1 MTKCFCKL
9 NEQKK
14 LKKTTELTTSTAT
27 QTLMKNIN
35 YESSF
40 NYA

>member
-9 NEQKK
+9 NEQ
-14 LKKTTELTTSTAT
+14 KKTTELTTSTAT